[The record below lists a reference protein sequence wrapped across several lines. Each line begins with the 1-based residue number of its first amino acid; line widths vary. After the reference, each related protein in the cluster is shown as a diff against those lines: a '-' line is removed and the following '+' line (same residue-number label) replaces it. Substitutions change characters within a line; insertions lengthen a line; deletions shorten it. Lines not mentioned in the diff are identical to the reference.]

1 MVDGVPEKE
10 LTKAKEFIKGRLQLR
25 MEDTRAVA
33 SWLGGQELLRREIL
47 TVDEVLEIVDD
58 VSAESLQ
65 RVATELWRT
74 EAFRLAVV
82 GPFRSESRF
91 QKLLAA

>member
-1 MVDGVPEKE
+1 
-10 LTKAKEFIKGRLQLR
+10 

-47 TVDEVLEIVDD
+47 TVDEVLDIVDE
-58 VSAESLQ
+58 VSGENLQ
-65 RVATELWRT
+65 RVAAELWQPR
-74 EAFRLAVV
+74 AFRLAVV

>member
-1 MVDGVPEKE
+1 MVDGVPDRE
-10 LTKAKEFIKGRLQLR
+10 LLKAKEFIKGRLQLR

-33 SWLGGQELLRREIL
+33 SWMGGQELLRREIL
-47 TVDEVLEIVDD
+47 TVDEVLAIVDG
-58 VSAESLQ
+58 VSAEPAA
-65 RVATELWRT
+65 RVSAWRN

-91 QKLLAA
+91 QRLLAA

>member
-1 MVDGVPEKE
+1 VTPE
-10 LTKAKEFIKGRLQLR
+10 
-25 MEDTRAVA
+25 
-33 SWLGGQELLRREIL
+33 SLRR
-47 TVDEVLEIVDD
+47 
-58 VSAESLQ
+58 
-65 RVATELWRT
+65 VANELWRT